1 MNTVYSGYYDYG
13 LVALSILLSVLSA
26 YAALDLAGRVTSVH
40 GPKRLVWL
48 CGGAT
53 AMGTG
58 IWSMHYVGMEAFHLP
73 IPVQFDWPTV
83 LLSLLAAI
91 FASAVA
97 LIIVSRPTMRRLRAI
112 LGSVVMGSGIAAMH
126 YIGMAAMRLQAMCV
140 YSPYL
145 VALSILLAIA
155 ISYAALRLTF
165 EARERL
171 APWDKRKLGIAI
183 VMGLAIPVMH
193 YVGMAAASFVP
204 AASIEGSVA
213 HAVSVSG
220 LGLAGITAVTLLLL
234 TAVYVSSAVDR
245 HLSRQTLSLKESRR
259 QLQAVFDTMTEAI
272 VIVDCDR
279 GIVEH
284 NRAASILLGI
294 GAQSVSID
302 KIADTFEGFSASGAP
317 LSPEEWP
324 IMRAIKGDFCHDS
337 EVSIRRKDTGAS
349 VTVEISTVPVAT
361 QDGSKKII
369 VSLRD
374 ISERKLMDE
383 ARTRLVAI
391 VESTDDAI
399 IGRDV
404 KGIVTSWNRGAQLL
418 YGYTPEEIIGQSINV
433 LIPEDLHEEIEQIL
447 RATAEGRSVTLDE
460 TIRRRKDGSLIQVSL
475 AISPLKDARGNING
489 AAIIARD
496 ITARK
501 KAEEALREQAHL
513 LDSAPVFIRDLDHR
527 VVFWPK
533 SAEKLYGFTSQE
545 AVGTVSHDLLQ
556 TQFSEPMAIILGKLF
571 ETDMWEGELI
581 HRRRD
586 GSPIIVLSTWAL
598 HRDRNGQPVSILEN
612 NIDISARKQAEA
624 MLTAQAN
631 ELASQAEGLIQS
643 RLALETQTFMLQSV
657 LTSISEGLVVADKNG
672 RFIIW
677 NPAAEK
683 IIGLGPENL
692 TSEQWSEHYGLYRTD
707 MVTPFPSQ
715 EIPLAHAIQGGEST
729 AEMYV
734 LNRELAS
741 GKFIEAS
748 ASPLRDKDGNI
759 CGGVTAFRDITERN
773 LMDETRSRL
782 VAIVESSE
790 DAIIGKD
797 LRGVVTSWN
806 GGARKIFGYTSA
818 EMIGQSIKIL
828 LPPDREHEEDEIL
841 GRIRLGETVD
851 HIETQRKRKDGVL
864 IEVSLT
870 ISPIRDANGK
880 VVGASKIA
888 RDISEKKLM
897 ERQLH
902 QSQKMDAIGQL
913 TGGVAHDFNNLLGI
927 ILGNL
932 DLLEIS
938 VAGNEAAVDQVQTAQ
953 RAATRGA
960 DLTRRLLAFARMEG
974 LKPVSTLLNS
984 SIQNMIALAK
994 RALGPEIT
1002 ITTQLDESLPRVF
1015 VDVAG
1020 LENALLNLVVN
1031 ARDAMPGGGTI
1042 SVSTRLI
1049 NLEENYASVKLA
1061 ELKSGWYAC
1070 ASVSDSGQGMSKEIA
1085 ERAFEPFFTTKQRDK
1100 GTGLGLAMVYGFAK
1114 QSGGTARIYSEPG
1127 KGTTVSIFMPLAD
1140 VGPEQENAATELRP
1154 FVMMHGTVLVVDDE
1168 ADLLKIASTYLAE
1181 MGLSAL
1187 QAIDGASA
1195 LAMIAREPE
1204 IDLVVTDIVMP
1215 GGMNGVELAKHVHEL
1230 NPNIKLIYSS
1240 GFPADALAEMKVSLV
1255 NGPLLHKPYQRAE
1268 FRTMIRKVLEVRVAA
1283 PESKISL

>member
-1 MNTVYSGYYDYG
+1 MNTVFSGYYDYR
-13 LVALSILLSVLSA
+13 LVALSILLSILSA

-91 FASAVA
+91 LASGVA
-97 LIIVSRPTMRRLRAI
+97 LAIVSRPTMSWLRTI

-126 YIGMAAMRLQAMCV
+126 YIGMSAMRLQAMCV
-140 YSPYL
+140 YSQYL

-165 EARERL
+165 EAREGL
-171 APWDKRKLGIAI
+171 APWDKRKLASAI

-193 YVGMAAASFVP
+193 YVGMGAASFVP
-204 AASIEGSVA
+204 AASIEGSLA

-245 HLSRQTLSLKESRR
+245 HLSSQNLSFKESRR
-259 QLQAVFDTMTEAI
+259 QLQVVFDTMTEAI
-272 VIVDCDR
+272 VVVDCDR
-279 GIVEH
+279 GTVEH
-284 NRAASILLGI
+284 NRAASDLLGM
-294 GAQSVSID
+294 GTRSVSID

-324 IMRAIKGDFCHDS
+324 ILRAIHGDFCRDS
-337 EVSIRRKDTGAS
+337 EVIIRRKDTGAT
-349 VTVEISTVPVAT
+349 VTVEISTAPVPT

-391 VESTDDAI
+391 IESTDDAI

-418 YGYTPEEIIGQSINV
+418 YGYTPEEIVGQSINV

-447 RATAEGRSVTLDE
+447 QATAEGRSITLDE
-460 TIRRRKDGSLIQVSL
+460 TIRKRKDGSLVQVSL
-475 AISPLKDARGNING
+475 AISPLKDSRGNVSG

-513 LDSAPVFIRDLDHR
+513 LDSAPVFIRDLDSR

-533 SAEKLYGFTSQE
+533 SAENLYGFASKE
-545 AVGTVSHDLLQ
+545 AVGAFSHILLE
-556 TQFSEPMAIILGKLF
+556 TQFSEPLEVILKKLF

-581 HRRRD
+581 HRRSD
-586 GSPIIVLSTWAL
+586 GSPITVLSTWAL
-598 HRDRNGQPVSILEN
+598 HRDRKGRPVSILEN
-612 NIDISARKQAEA
+612 NIDISVRKQAEA
-624 MLTAQAN
+624 MLTAQAK
-631 ELASQAEGLIQS
+631 ELASQADGLAQS
-643 RLALETQTFMLQSV
+643 RSALETQTFMLQSV
-657 LTSISEGLVVADKNG
+657 LSSMSEGLVVTDKNG
-672 RFIIW
+672 RFVIW

-683 IIGLGPENL
+683 IVGLGPENL
-692 TSEQWSEHYGLYRTD
+692 TSEQWSEHYGLYLPD

-715 EIPLAHAIQGGEST
+715 ENPSYRAIRGEESS
-729 AEMYV
+729 AEMYMV
-734 LNRELAS
+734 NRKLAS
-741 GKFIEAS
+741 GKFIEVN

-759 CGGVTAFRDITERN
+759 CGGVTAFRDITERK
-773 LMDETRSRL
+773 LMEETRTRL

-797 LRGVVTSWN
+797 LNGVVNSWN
-806 GGARKIFGYTSA
+806 GGASKIFGYTSE
-818 EMIGQSIKIL
+818 EMIGKSIKIL
-828 LPPDREHEEDEIL
+828 LPSDRENEEDEFL
-841 GRIRLGETVD
+841 KRIRNGETVD
-851 HIETQRKRKDGVL
+851 HIETTRKRKDGVL

-888 RDISEKKLM
+888 RDISERKLM

-932 DLLEIS
+932 DLLEIFA
-938 VAGNEAAVDQVQTAQ
+938 VGNEAALDQVQTAQ

-974 LKPVSTLLNS
+974 LKPASTLLNS
-984 SIQNMIALAK
+984 SIENMIALAK

-1015 VDVAG
+1015 VDAAG

-1042 SVSTRLI
+1042 SISTRLI
-1049 NLEENYASVKLA
+1049 NLEENYAPVKLA

-1070 ASVSDSGQGMSKEIA
+1070 ASVSDSGQGMSKEVL

-1127 KGTTVSIFMPLAD
+1127 KGTTVSIFMPLAE
-1140 VGPEQENAATELRP
+1140 VGPEQENVTTELRP

-1168 ADLLKIASTYLAE
+1168 ADLLKIASAYLAE

-1187 QAIDGASA
+1187 QALDGASA

-1204 IDLVVTDIVMP
+1204 IDLMVTDIVMP
-1215 GGMNGVELAKHVHEL
+1215 GGMNGVELAQRVHES

-1240 GFPADALAEMKVSLV
+1240 GFPAEALAEMKMSLV
-1255 NGPLLHKPYQRAE
+1255 NGPLLHKPYQRSE
-1268 FRTMIRKVLEVRVAA
+1268 FRTMIRSVLEVRGVAS
-1283 PESKISL
+1283 E